1 MEIQL
6 SMNGRTRKEAANCIG
21 GAIGAAAVYLGTP
34 AFNFDI
40 GGIILNRQ
48 GIMTIGEADEG
59 LPKVLCAL
67 QAAGFYTP
75 EFAEEEMA
83 SQPEAHEGLCIQMPL
98 DGFTPD
104 KIDILRKLV
113 ASKQSLL
120 QKALGAEALPIAIGQ
135 ETLDFAWFNVNATP
149 EEIAAYTH
157 LVKALC
163 DMAKR
168 QQRVLA
174 VDKPVESE
182 KYSFRC
188 FLLRLGFIGE
198 EYASTR
204 KILLQNLSGN
214 GSAKSVQQK
223 PRPFPAEQ
231 EPANEPNSPNNG
243 DEEQPGEEPERTSKK
258 KRRFS
263 ISKLFGALKLMANS
277 VIICGLSAMLFIKVP
292 RTRALFCRWRRVSSN
307 SAIRSVATRWRS
319 R

>member
-6 SMNGRTRKEAANCIG
+6 SMNGRTRKEAAHCIG
-21 GAIGAAAVYLGTP
+21 GAIGAAAVYRGTP
-34 AFNFDI
+34 TFNFDI
-40 GGIILNRQ
+40 GGITLNRQ
-48 GIMTIGEADEG
+48 GVMTIGEADEG

-67 QAAGFYTP
+67 QTAGFYTP
-75 EFAEEEMA
+75 ETAEEETT
-83 SQPEAHEGLCIQMPL
+83 SPPEAHERLCIQMPL

-104 KIDILRKLV
+104 KIDILHKLV

-149 EEIAAYTH
+149 EEIAAYTY

-214 GSAKSVQQK
+214 GSAKSAQQK
-223 PRPFPAEQ
+223 PSPLPAEQ
-231 EPANEPNSPNNG
+231 ESANEPDSVNDS
-243 DEEQPGEEPERTSKK
+243 DEKPVEEPESPTKK

-263 ISKLFGALKLMANS
+263 ISKLFGALKLMA
-277 VIICGLSAMLFIKVP
+277 MD
-292 RTRALFCRWRRVSSN
+292 
-307 SAIRSVATRWRS
+307 
-319 R
+319 

>member
-6 SMNGRTRKEAANCIG
+6 SMNGRTRKEATECIG
-21 GAIGAAAVYLGTP
+21 GAVGAAPVYRGTP
-34 AFNFDI
+34 SFCFDI
-40 GGIILNRQ
+40 GGILLDRQ
-48 GIMTIGEADEG
+48 AVLTIGDADEA
-59 LPKVLCAL
+59 LPKVLRAL

-75 EFAEEEMA
+75 EIAEEETP
-83 SQPEAHEGLCIQMPL
+83 QLEAPGRLCIQMPL
-98 DGFTPD
+98 DGFTPE
-104 KIDILRKLV
+104 KIDILCKLV

-135 ETLDFAWFNVNATP
+135 GTLDFAWFYVNAAP

-182 KYSFRC
+182 KYAFRC

-198 EYASTR
+198 EYAPAR

-214 GSAKSVQQK
+214 GSAKSAQAK
-223 PRPFPAEQ
+223 PRPPAESK
-231 EPANEPNSPNNG
+231 PADDMDG
-243 DEEQPGEEPERTSKK
+243 TDGKPGESPEDSPKK
-258 KRRFS
+258 KHRFS
-263 ISKLFGALKLMANS
+263 VSKLFGALKLMA
-277 VIICGLSAMLFIKVP
+277 MD
-292 RTRALFCRWRRVSSN
+292 
-307 SAIRSVATRWRS
+307 
-319 R
+319 